1 MSDIFREVDE
11 EFRRSRA
18 EALWSKYSGLIFV
31 ACTVLVLGVA
41 GYRFYDWQRE
51 KAASAAGAE
60 FEAALQ
66 LVQSGKGTEADA
78 ALLKIADGDSGIYK
92 SLARFRAAAEIA
104 KRDPAA
110 AMRQFDLLVGDT
122 ALDAGLRD
130 VARLRA
136 GAIAIDTQ
144 PFADAERRLAP
155 LLSANNVW
163 RHAAQEMLAA
173 AAMKAGDL
181 DRARQLLDAII
192 IDRDAPPPIK
202 ARAEVLIGLTR
213 GSK

>member
-31 ACTVLVLGVA
+31 ACTVLVLAVA

-110 AMRQFDLLVGDT
+110 AIRQFDQLVGDT
-122 ALDAGLRD
+122 TLDAGLRD

-155 LLSANNVW
+155 VMSANNVW
-163 RHAAQEMLAA
+163 RHAAQELLAA
-173 AAMKAGDL
+173 AALKAGDL
-181 DRARQLLDAII
+181 DKARQLLDTII

>member
-66 LVQSGKGTEADA
+66 LVQSGKGAEADA

-92 SLARFRAAAEIA
+92 SLARLRAAAETA

-110 AMRQFDLLVGDT
+110 AMRQFDQLVGDT
-122 ALDAGLRD
+122 VLDAGLRD

-173 AAMKAGDL
+173 AALKAGDL
-181 DRARQLLDAII
+181 DKARQLLDTII